1 MLRRLPPL
9 LALAISAVLLGGPAA
24 AHGFIPPEVYGPA
37 FVDPTERPDAAR
49 RSNTTRTGLHTTT
62 TTSWYTAWNGRVRLM
77 KIVHPR
83 RTTRGRALPL
93 VIWAH
98 GAGGSARCEN
108 SFRDFPGRFGFV
120 VACIDGQ
127 GTATRGHSY
136 AAPGQIDDL
145 ARVPDLVRQRLPRLP
160 IDQRNVI
167 IAGSSMGGIEALVAA
182 NRHPNRFR
190 AVVAIDAI
198 ADMQR
203 RYWSLPPTRQR
214 ALREE
219 CGGDPIDRPGC
230 FARRAPATNI
240 ANLAVSRTRV
250 ALYWSVNDRLSGS
263 AAQMP
268 AYAMALHAA
277 NPNRRFSVRIG
288 TWRHGRAWN
297 PRTLDVEWLAD
308 QGLVP
313 ERLRDRGRNRGGWSM
328 EVTPRA
334 DLSALPVAG

>member
-1 MLRRLPPL
+1 MPRRLLPL
-9 LALAISAVLLGGPAA
+9 LAALAATLGVPVT
-24 AHGFIPPEVYGPA
+24 AHGFIPPDVYGPA
-37 FVDPTERPDAAR
+37 FVDHTDRPDVAR
-49 RSNTTRTGLHTTT
+49 RTTSARSGLHTTT
-62 TTSWYTAWNGRVRLM
+62 TTTWYAAWNGRVRTM

-83 RTTRGRALPL
+83 RPAAGRRLPL

-108 SFRDFPGRFGFV
+108 SFRDLPGRFGFV

-145 ARVPDLVRQRLPRLP
+145 ARVPDLVRQRLPRLR

-167 IAGSSMGGIEALVAA
+167 IAGTSMGGIEALVAA
-182 NRHPNRFR
+182 DRHPTRFR
-190 AVVAIDAI
+190 SVVAIDAI

-203 RYWSLPPTRQR
+203 RYWSLPTVRQR

-219 CGGDPIDRPGC
+219 CGGDPIDRPAC
-230 FARRAPATNI
+230 FARRTPI
-240 ANLAVSRTRV
+240 ANIGNLARSRTRI
-250 ALYWSVNDRLSGS
+250 ALYWSVDDRLSGS
-263 AAQMP
+263 TAQMP
-268 AYAMALHAA
+268 AYAMAIHTA
-277 NPNRRFSVRIG
+277 NPDRRFSIRIG

-297 PRTLDVEWLAD
+297 PRTLDVEWLVD
-308 QGLVP
+308 QGLLP

-328 EVTPRA
+328 EVTRRA
-334 DLSALPVAG
+334 DLRALPIAR